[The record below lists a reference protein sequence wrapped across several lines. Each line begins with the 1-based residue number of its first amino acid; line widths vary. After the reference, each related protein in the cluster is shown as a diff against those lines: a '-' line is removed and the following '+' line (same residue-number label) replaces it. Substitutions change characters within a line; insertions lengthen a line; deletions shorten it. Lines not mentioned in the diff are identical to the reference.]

1 MKIFLND
8 KNYPSVLR
16 GIEDAPAV
24 LNYRGEFDESIFRD
38 TLAVVGSRRVTSY
51 GKRVVE
57 EVISKVAK
65 EGVTIVSGF
74 MYGVDAAAH
83 RAALSAGGKT
93 IAVMPCGVDVIHPA
107 YQKDLYKE
115 IEEKGLILSEFD
127 NGYPPSKWTYPRRN
141 RIVVGLSKAVLA
153 VEAEEKSGT
162 LISANLAVKYK
173 RKLFA
178 VPGSI
183 FSPTSEGTNRIIKEG
198 LAESVLSAEE
208 ILSFFNKSLEK
219 RSAKKVEG
227 LSEDEKKVFNVLKS
241 EAMDANSICK
251 TMKMS
256 VSQTNTTLSILC
268 LKGVVKK
275 ERGKYYVC

>member
-1 MKIFLND
+1 MKIFLDN
-8 KNYPSVLR
+8 KNYPSILK
-16 GIEDAPAV
+16 GIEDAPVA
-24 LNYRGEFDESIFRD
+24 LNYRGDFDESIFGD
-38 TLAVVGSRRVTSY
+38 TLAVVGSRRITSY

-57 EVISKVAK
+57 EIVSKVAK

-83 RAALSAGGKT
+83 RAALNVGGKT

-115 IEEKGLILSEFD
+115 IEKKGLILSEFD
-127 NGYPPSKWTYPRRN
+127 NGYPPSKWTYPKRN

-153 VEAEEKSGT
+153 IEAEEKSGT
-162 LISANLAVKYK
+162 LISVNLAVKYK

-183 FSPTSEGTNRIIKEG
+183 FNPTSEGTNRIIKEG
-198 LAESVLSAEE
+198 LAKSVLSAEE
-208 ILSFFNKSLEK
+208 ILSFFNKSSEK

-227 LSEDEKKVFNVLKS
+227 LSEDEKKVFDVLKS

-251 TMKMS
+251 IIEMNI
-256 VSQTNTTLSILC
+256 SQTNTTLSILC
-268 LKGVVKK
+268 LKGIVKK
-275 ERGKYYVC
+275 DRGRYYVC

>member
-8 KNYPSVLR
+8 KNYPSVLG

-24 LNYRGEFDESIFRD
+24 LNYRGEFDESIFSD

>member
-1 MKIFLND
+1 MKIFLDN
-8 KNYPSVLR
+8 KNYPSILK
-16 GIEDAPAV
+16 GIEDAPVA
-24 LNYRGEFDESIFRD
+24 LNYRGDFDESIFSD
-38 TLAVVGSRRVTSY
+38 TLAVVGSRRITSY

-57 EVISKVAK
+57 EIVSKVAK

-83 RAALSAGGKT
+83 RAALSVGGKT

-107 YQKDLYKE
+107 YQRDLYKE

-127 NGYPPSKWTYPRRN
+127 NGYPPSKWTYPKRN

-162 LISANLAVKYK
+162 LISVNLAVKYK

-183 FSPTSEGTNRIIKEG
+183 FNPTSQGTNRIIKEG
-198 LAESVLSAEE
+198 LAKSVLSAEE
-208 ILSFFNKSLEK
+208 ILSFFNKSSEK

-227 LSEDEKKVFNVLKS
+227 LSENEKKVFDVLKS

-251 TMKMS
+251 IIEMNI
-256 VSQTNTTLSILC
+256 SQTNTTLSILC
-268 LKGVVKK
+268 LKGIVKK
-275 ERGKYYVC
+275 DRGRYYVC

>member
-57 EVISKVAK
+57 EVISKIAK

>member
-1 MKIFLND
+1 MKIFFNN
-8 KNYPSVLR
+8 KNYPSVLKE
-16 GIEDAPAV
+16 IKDAPSL
-24 LNYRGEFDESIFRD
+24 LNYRGKLDESIFND

-57 EVISKVAK
+57 EVVSRVAK

-83 RAALSAGGKT
+83 RAALNVGGKT

-107 YQKDLYKE
+107 YQKNLYKE
-115 IEEKGLILSEFD
+115 IEDKGLILSEFD
-127 NGYPPSKWTYPRRN
+127 DGYPPSKWTYPRRN
-141 RIVVGLSKAVLA
+141 RIVVGLSKAVFV
-153 VEAEEKSGT
+153 VEAAQKSGT
-162 LISANLAVKYK
+162 LISASLATKYK

-198 LAESVLSAEE
+198 IAESVLSAEE
-208 ILSFFNKSLEK
+208 ILSFFNKSVEK
-219 RSAKKVEG
+219 RSAKKIEG
-227 LSEDEKKVFNVLKS
+227 LLKDEKKVFDVLKS

-251 TMKMS
+251 ITKMNI
-256 VSQTNTTLSILC
+256 SQTNTTLSILC

-275 ERGKYYVC
+275 ERGKYHVC

>member
-1 MKIFLND
+1 MKIFLDN
-8 KNYPSVLR
+8 KNYPSILK
-16 GIEDAPAV
+16 GIEDAPVA
-24 LNYRGEFDESIFRD
+24 LNYRGDFDESIFSD
-38 TLAVVGSRRVTSY
+38 TLAVVGSRRITSY

-57 EVISKVAK
+57 EIVSKVAK

-83 RAALSAGGKT
+83 RAALNVGGKT

-115 IEEKGLILSEFD
+115 IEKKGLILSEFD
-127 NGYPPSKWTYPRRN
+127 NGYPPSKWTYPKRN

-153 VEAEEKSGT
+153 IEAEEKSGT
-162 LISANLAVKYK
+162 LISVNLAVKYK

-183 FSPTSEGTNRIIKEG
+183 FNPTSQGTNRIIKEG
-198 LAESVLSAEE
+198 LAKSVLSAEE
-208 ILSFFNKSLEK
+208 ILSFFNKSSEK

-227 LSEDEKKVFNVLKS
+227 LSENEKKVFDVLRS

-251 TMKMS
+251 IIEMNI
-256 VSQTNTTLSILC
+256 SQTNTTLSILC
-268 LKGVVKK
+268 LKGIVKK
-275 ERGKYYVC
+275 DRGRYYVC

>member
-74 MYGVDAAAH
+74 MYGVDATAH

>member
-24 LNYRGEFDESIFRD
+24 LNYRGEFDESIFSD